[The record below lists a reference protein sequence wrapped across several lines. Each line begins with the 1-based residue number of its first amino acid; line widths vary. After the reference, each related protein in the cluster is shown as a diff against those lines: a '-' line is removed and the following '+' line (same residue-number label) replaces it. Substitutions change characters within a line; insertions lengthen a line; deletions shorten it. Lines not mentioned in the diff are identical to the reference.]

1 LASDNS
7 APALE
12 HPFLRP
18 GLGPAELRRTNAGRA
33 ASWAAVAALHVLL
46 FTVLVITI
54 RPFENFRRPVIE
66 TILTFPARGTNPNA
80 PPLRTIAPDVQ
91 NAAPPRFTTA
101 PLLIPKPIVPP
112 DSQGQTATP
121 GDILGA
127 VGRELAC
134 SAGSWE
140 HLSKAERTACGG
152 IPWRGMRLPNGSLVM
167 IPPNVLP
174 RLREP
179 PPDEGIRVTG
189 NEQIQRDLQTGRTP
203 GQGGCPILQHTP
215 CLHPSQ
221 GEGGIKILGGN

>member
-1 LASDNS
+1 MASDNS

-33 ASWAAVAALHVLL
+33 ASWAAVGLLHVLL

-54 RPFENFRRPVIE
+54 RPFANFRRPVIE
-66 TILTFPARGTNPNA
+66 TILMFPSQGNNPDA
-80 PPLRTIAPDVQ
+80 PPLRTINPDVQ
-91 NAAPPRFTTA
+91 NPAPPMFTTA
-101 PLLIPKPIVPP
+101 PLAIPKPIVPP
-112 DSQGQTATP
+112 DSEGRAATP

-140 HLSKAERTACGG
+140 HLSSAERRACGG
-152 IPWRGMRLPNGSLVM
+152 IPWRGMRMPNGSLVM
-167 IPPNVLP
+167 IPRGVLP

-179 PPDEGIRVTG
+179 PPDEGLRITG
-189 NEQIQRDLQTGRTP
+189 NEQIQRDVQTGQMP

-221 GEGGIKILGGN
+221 GGINILGGN

>member
-1 LASDNS
+1 M
-7 APALE
+7 E

-33 ASWAAVAALHVLL
+33 ASWVAVGLLHVLL

-66 TILTFPARGTNPNA
+66 SILMFPARGTNPNA
-80 PPLRTIAPDVQ
+80 PPVQTISPDVK
-91 NAAPPRFTTA
+91 NAAPPLFTTA
-101 PLLIPKPIVPP
+101 PITIPKPIVPP
-112 DSQGQTATP
+112 DSEGQTATP

-152 IPWRGMRLPNGSLVM
+152 IPWRGMRMPNGSLVM
-167 IPPNVLP
+167 IPRGVLP

-179 PPDEGIRVTG
+179 PPDEGLRITG
-189 NEQIQRDLQTGRTP
+189 NEQIQRNLQTGQTP
-203 GQGGCPILQHTP
+203 GLGGCPILQHTP

-221 GEGGIKILGGN
+221 GQGGINILGGN

>member
-1 LASDNS
+1 M
-7 APALE
+7 E

-18 GLGPAELRRTNAGRA
+18 GSGPAEFRRTNVGRA
-33 ASWAAVAALHVLL
+33 ISWAAVAALHVLM
-46 FTVLVITI
+46 FTALVITI

-66 TILTFPARGTNPNA
+66 TILMFPSRGLNPDA
-80 PPLRTIAPDVQ
+80 PPLRTVDPDVQ
-91 NAAPPRFTTA
+91 STAPPMFTTA
-101 PLLIPKPIVPP
+101 PLLIPKPVVPP
-112 DSQGQTATP
+112 DSEGKTTATP

-152 IPWRGMRLPNGSLVM
+152 IPWRGMRMPNGSLVM
-167 IPPNVLP
+167 IPQGVLP

-189 NEQIQRDLQTGRTP
+189 NEQMQRDLQTGRTP
-203 GQGGCPILQHTP
+203 GLGGCPILQHTP
-215 CLHPSQ
+215 CLSPSQ
-221 GEGGIKILGGN
+221 GQGGINILGGN

>member
-1 LASDNS
+1 M
-7 APALE
+7 E

-33 ASWAAVAALHVLL
+33 VSWALVGALHVLL

-54 RPFENFRRPVIE
+54 RPFENARRPVVE
-66 TILTFPARGTNPNA
+66 TILMLPALGNNPNA
-80 PPLRTIAPDVQ
+80 PPLRTVNPEVQ
-91 NAAPPRFTTA
+91 NAAPPLITSA
-101 PLLIPKPIVPP
+101 PITIPKPIVPP
-112 DSQGQTATP
+112 DSEGQTATP

-140 HLSKAERTACGG
+140 HLSGAERRACGG
-152 IPWRGMRLPNGSLVM
+152 IPWRGMRMPNGSLVM
-167 IPPNVLP
+167 IPRGLLP

-179 PPDEGIRVTG
+179 PPDEGFRITG
-189 NEQIQRDLQTGRTP
+189 NEQIQRDLQTGQIP

-221 GEGGIKILGGN
+221 GQGGINILGGN

>member
-18 GLGPAELRRTNAGRA
+18 GLGPVELRHTNVRRVL
-33 ASWAAVAALHVLL
+33 SWTAVAALHVLL
-46 FTVLVITI
+46 FTALVITI
-54 RPFENFRRPVIE
+54 RPFENFRRPIIE
-66 TILTFPARGTNPNA
+66 TILMFPARGSDPNA
-80 PPLRTIAPDVQ
+80 PPLRTVDPDVQ
-91 NAAPPRFTTA
+91 TAAPPFFATA
-101 PLLIPKPIVPP
+101 PITIPKPIVPP
-112 DSQGQTATP
+112 DSEGQTATP

-152 IPWRGMRLPNGSLVM
+152 IPWRGMRMPNGSLVM
-167 IPPNVLP
+167 IPRGVLP

-189 NEQIQRDLQTGRTP
+189 NEQMQRDLQTGRTP
-203 GQGGCPILQHTP
+203 GLGGCPILQHTP
-215 CLHPSQ
+215 CLNPSQ
-221 GEGGIKILGGN
+221 GQGGINILGGN